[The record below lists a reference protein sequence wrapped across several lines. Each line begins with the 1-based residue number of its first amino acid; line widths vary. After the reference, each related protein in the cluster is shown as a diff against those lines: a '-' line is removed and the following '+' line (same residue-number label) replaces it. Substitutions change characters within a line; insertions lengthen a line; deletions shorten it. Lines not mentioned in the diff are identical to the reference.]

1 MYGRAFSSNAGIAA
15 FTNRDYSPSSSTR
28 DRSPPPDRVRSYGSA
43 SSLPITTKEER
54 DDNYE
59 GGRHSTSRSG
69 SLVLAHHDRGTPVS
83 DKASDRHT
91 PASHHGGG
99 GVDRERERD
108 YEQRSSRNSPPSP
121 MATPTNSLGRTTP
134 ASERAFPSDST
145 SDLARVAH
153 SSTLKERIRRLSD
166 SAAPTLA
173 VSGAGDP
180 DPDRK
185 YQDFRR
191 EADVSRT
198 RSPAPRDAREE
209 EELTNTLTQRAAV
222 LNMLNSAN
230 HEAGRDRF
238 LPVTAGAHLGG
249 INAATMGL
257 TGSAS
262 DYMRLAMPVRDP
274 DNGDSISGSGTKLRC
289 PFCERTYGYETNLRA
304 HIRQR
309 HQGIRV
315 SCPYCPRTFTRNN
328 TVRRHVAREHRH
340 IGGRLPTKFGSTR
353 VMPDP
358 IRIGQIAA
366 AASLAQETD
375 RIQRAAGLQ
384 VQQATT
390 SSPPRDDTAG
400 NNGGPSPPPPPAASS
415 SVSQNT
421 TAP

>member
-1 MYGRAFSSNAGIAA
+1 MYRGETYLHHDRINSVLRTAEALQVKGLSEGPRNFEVHEKSGGSGSGGPSGGGGPSTSGVGGGNNSSASNARVLSSPSHESSPLRSTVGIMGTRPIMKNRDHHHQRGGHPADPPRNSDLHNRDLDGSPPSSHHHLLSRGGSDSSRSHHRALSPPNSDHGNFAYPPPRGGEGFGMYGRAFSSNAGIAA

-198 RSPAPRDAREE
+198 RSPAPR
-209 EELTNTLTQRAAV
+209 
-222 LNMLNSAN
+222 
-230 HEAGRDRF
+230 G
-238 LPVTAGAHLGG
+238 
-249 INAATMGL
+249 
-257 TGSAS
+257 
-262 DYMRLAMPVRDP
+262 
-274 DNGDSISGSGTKLRC
+274 
-289 PFCERTYGYETNLRA
+289 
-304 HIRQR
+304 
-309 HQGIRV
+309 
-315 SCPYCPRTFTRNN
+315 
-328 TVRRHVAREHRH
+328 
-340 IGGRLPTKFGSTR
+340 
-353 VMPDP
+353 
-358 IRIGQIAA
+358 
-366 AASLAQETD
+366 
-375 RIQRAAGLQ
+375 
-384 VQQATT
+384 
-390 SSPPRDDTAG
+390 
-400 NNGGPSPPPPPAASS
+400 
-415 SVSQNT
+415 
-421 TAP
+421 